1 MKVPVCW
8 LLEHLETDADADV
21 LAGVLTMGGLE
32 VEAVT
37 EFTGRDGYRALVLE
51 TYVTPNRGDCLSIR
65 GVAREAAAL
74 LPCAL
79 RPLPEP
85 PAVAAVGPARFAVEL
100 EAPDLCPRYVGVL
113 VQGVTVGPS
122 PQWLANAVEA
132 AGARPINN
140 VVDVTNYVLMELGQ
154 PLHAFDFD
162 ELIGAQIIVRRA
174 APGERITLIDHTE
187 KALDGDELVIADASS
202 AVALAGVMGGL
213 RSEIGASTE
222 SILIESAH
230 FTPGSIRRTSRKL
243 GVASESSFRFE
254 RAVDPGGCER
264 AALRA
269 ARLLV
274 EVAGGEIVGPI
285 VDAVAPS
292 AVIGPAEVLLRPERV
307 NSLLGTDL
315 PAEVIAD
322 ALARLELGVLT
333 DGAALAVLVPTFRP
347 DLKMEAD
354 LAEEVAR
361 VVGYDAIPER
371 LPVTAAT
378 VGGKSSDR
386 ARADELSDALLRC
399 GLIELRTQ
407 SIVDPSDLDR
417 LGLPN
422 DDPRRDGLALRNA
435 LSADLSTMRTQL
447 LAPLLRVA
455 AHNRRHRVP
464 GLAAFEVGP
473 VYRPV
478 PDGRPDEPRSLG
490 IVLYGSNLTSAWNVD
505 SKLASSDFFTLKGC
519 IAAALEG
526 MTAGPVVLEQAA
538 EAPFD
543 NACCA
548 VVRLGDERVGVA
560 GRVDPRVADEFGVP
574 AETYLAEVAVEDLLR
589 SPRPRRLHSPLPRFP
604 EVLRDLALVVDR
616 GIPCEAVTGCVRRS
630 GGPELRSVALFDV
643 YEGKG
648 IDPSRRSLAFSL
660 AFRHDA
666 RTLTN
671 EEVDDAVAD
680 VLRALESDLGATLR
694 S

>member
-1 MKVPVCW
+1 VKVPVSW
-8 LLEHLETDADADV
+8 LLEHLEIDADPEM
-21 LAGVLTMGGLE
+21 LARLLTMGGLE
-32 VEAVT
+32 VEATT
-37 EFTGRDGYRALVLE
+37 EFAGRSGYETLVFE
-51 TYVTPNRGDCLSIR
+51 TYVTPNRGDCLSVR

-74 LPCAL
+74 LPC
-79 RPLPEP
+79 PLKPMSEP
-85 PAVAAVGPARFAVEL
+85 PVVAAAGPARFAVEI

-122 PQWLANAVEA
+122 PDWLANAVEA

-140 VVDVTNYVLMELGQ
+140 VVDVTNYVLMDIGQ

-187 KALDGDELVIADASS
+187 KTLDGDELVIADVSS

-213 RSEIGASTE
+213 RSEIGAATE

-230 FTPGSIRRTSRKL
+230 FSPGNIRRTSRKL

-254 RAVDPGGCER
+254 RTVDPGGCER

-269 ARLLV
+269 AQLLV
-274 EVAGGEIVGPI
+274 EVAGGEIVGPA

-292 AVIGPAEVLLRPERV
+292 ASIGPLEIRLRPERV
-307 NSLLGTDL
+307 NALLGTDL
-315 PAEVIAD
+315 PAEAIAD
-322 ALARLELGVLT
+322 ALVRLQLGVRS

-361 VVGYDAIPER
+361 IVGYDAIPER

-378 VGGKSSDR
+378 VGGRTPDR
-386 ARADELSDALLRC
+386 ARADELCDALLRC

-417 LGLPN
+417 LGLPD
-422 DDPRRDGLALRNA
+422 DDPRRACLALDNA

-447 LAPLLRVA
+447 LAPLLMVV

-464 GLAAFEVGP
+464 GLAAFEIGP
-473 VYRPV
+473 VYRPA
-478 PDGRPDEPRSLG
+478 PDARPEEPRSLG
-490 IVLYGSNLTSAWNVD
+490 VVMYGCNLTSAWNVD
-505 SKLASSDFFTLKGC
+505 PRLASSDFFTLKGC
-519 IAAALEG
+519 LTAALER
-526 MTAGPVVLEQAA
+526 MTDRPVVFEQAA

-543 NACCA
+543 PACCA
-548 VVRLGDERVGVA
+548 VVKLGGERIGVA
-560 GRVDPRVADEFGVP
+560 GRAGPQVADEFGVP
-574 AETYLAEVAVEDLLR
+574 IETYLAEVAVEDLLR
-589 SPRPRRLHSPLPRFP
+589 GPRPRRVYSSLPRFP
-604 EVLRDLALVVDR
+604 EVLRDLALLVDR
-616 GIPCEAVTGCVRRS
+616 GVACEVVADCIRHA
-630 GGPELRSVALFDV
+630 GGPELRSVDLFDV

-648 IDPSRRSLAFSL
+648 IEPGQRSLAFSL

-671 EEVDDAVAD
+671 EEVDEAVAGI
-680 VLRALESDLGATLR
+680 LRALEAELGATLR